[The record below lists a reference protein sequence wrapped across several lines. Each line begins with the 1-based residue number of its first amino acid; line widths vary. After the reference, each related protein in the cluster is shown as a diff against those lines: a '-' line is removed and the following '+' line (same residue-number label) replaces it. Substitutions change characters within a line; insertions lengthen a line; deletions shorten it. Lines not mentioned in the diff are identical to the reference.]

1 VKKHLEVTAAI
12 LVRGGKILCAKRG
25 AYKYNYVANKFEFP
39 GGKLEAGE
47 TKTAALEREL
57 REEMDLQIQ
66 VRDSDLYTTINYEY
80 PDFTLTMYCFLC
92 HLAGQKFVMKEH
104 VAFDWLAPRDLNSV
118 TWAPADAPIIARLAA
133 EPENF
138 FA

>member
-1 VKKHLEVTAAI
+1 MKKHLEVAAAI

-57 REEMDLQIQ
+57 REEMGIETQIGPPLVVVRPGLGQ
-66 VRDSDLYTTINYEY
+66 VGLGDQPVDE
-80 PDFTLTMYCFLC
+80 
-92 HLAGQKFVMKEH
+92 
-104 VAFDWLAPRDLNSV
+104 
-118 TWAPADAPIIARLAA
+118 LAA
-133 EPENF
+133 RRLVHAEPSRQFGDADVRCLLHLLEQPHL
-138 FA
+138 